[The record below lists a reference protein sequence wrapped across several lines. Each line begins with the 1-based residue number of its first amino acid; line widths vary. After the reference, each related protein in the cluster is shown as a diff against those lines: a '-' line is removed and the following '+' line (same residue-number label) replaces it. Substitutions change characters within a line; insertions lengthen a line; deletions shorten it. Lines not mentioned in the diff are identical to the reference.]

1 MNRKFVLGCAGVVLF
16 MIGAIAIGVFVVA
29 PRLMQKGKGWLNA
42 QIENTARRSA
52 IESAWL
58 PPSERPDAA
67 WFPGV
72 VEKWALQSS
81 TDITTVPDLQL
92 DRPGRRGKY
101 RGEKQDIEVTVIPV
115 SDLELD
121 GILNRAASALAEQG
135 KRVIEKRS
143 ENASFRI
150 ETGGSQMTTRTPGRL
165 YVRLKGDSRTRLW
178 WIKDWLFMFRTVGP
192 EDPDEFAEK
201 YLEAMRPAELE
212 KR

>member
-16 MIGAIAIGVFVVA
+16 MIGGIAIGVFVVA
-29 PRLMQKGKGWLNA
+29 PRLMQKGKSWLHA
-42 QIENTARRSA
+42 QVESTAHRSA
-52 IESAWL
+52 IESAWQ
-58 PPSERPDAA
+58 PPSPRPDAA
-67 WFPGV
+67 WFPAV
-72 VEKWALQSS
+72 VEKWELQSS
-81 TDITTVPDLQL
+81 ADITNVPDIQL

-121 GILNRAASALAEQG
+121 GILSRAASMLAEQG
-135 KRVIEKRS
+135 KRVIAKGS
-143 ENASFRI
+143 ENGSFRI

-165 YVRLKGDSRTRLW
+165 YVRLGGDSRTRLW

-192 EDPDEFAEK
+192 EDPDEFSEK
-201 YLEAMRPAELE
+201 YLEAMRHAELE

>member
-1 MNRKFVLGCAGVVLF
+1 MNRKFLLGCAGAALF

-29 PRLMQKGKGWLNA
+29 PRLVQKGKSWLNA
-42 QIENTARRSA
+42 QVESTARRSA
-52 IESAWL
+52 IESSWQ
-58 PPSERPDAA
+58 PPSLRPDAA
-67 WFPGV
+67 WFPAV

-81 TDITTVPDLQL
+81 TDISTVPDLQL

-101 RGEKQDIEVTVIPV
+101 RGEKQDVEVTVIPV

-121 GILNRAASALAEQG
+121 GILSRAAATLAEQG
-135 KRVIEKRS
+135 KRVITKGS
-143 ENASFRI
+143 ENGSFRI
-150 ETGGSQMTTRTPGRL
+150 ETGGSQMTTRTPDRL
-165 YVRLKGDSRTRLW
+165 YVRLRGDSRTRLW

-192 EDPDEFAEK
+192 DDPDEFSEK